1 MADTAKTI
9 IHLGAALHV
18 TVSGRNDAPAVLLLH
33 GGLGS
38 MDDFAPLLPRLQ
50 QDFRVIALDS
60 RGHGRST
67 LGDVPLSYA
76 QLAEDARHV
85 LQTLG
90 VARCTVIGFSDG
102 GIAAYRLAAEHAG
115 LERLITVGAH
125 WHSRQLRDIRPMYEA
140 LDEAFAR
147 ENMPTQVAAYLAQNP
162 APDLPRLLASL
173 KALWLDTSA
182 KGYPDALVDQIQVP
196 LLSLRGEDDFLLSL
210 PDWAA
215 LKERLPHAHLMQ
227 VPFAAHEAIAE
238 QPDMVWAAL
247 QAFFATPG
255 DEGRP

>member
-1 MADTAKTI
+1 MTDATHTI
-9 IHLGAALHV
+9 PHLGAALHV
-18 TVSGRNDAPAVLLLH
+18 AVSGRSDAPAVLLLH

-50 QDFRVIALDS
+50 QAFHVIAPDS
-60 RGHGRST
+60 RGHGHST
-67 LGDVPLSYA
+67 LGDAPLSYA

-85 LQTLG
+85 LQTLD

-102 GIAAYRLAAEHAG
+102 GIAAYRLAACHPG
-115 LERLITVGAH
+115 MVERLITIGAH
-125 WHSRQLRDIRPMYEA
+125 WHSGQLAGIRPLYEA

-147 ENMPTQVAAYLAQNP
+147 EHMPAQVAAYLAHNP
-162 APDLPRLLASL
+162 APNLPRLLSEL
-173 KALWLDTSA
+173 KRLWLDESA
-182 KGYPDALVDQIQVP
+182 NGYPDALIAQIHAP

-215 LKERLPHAHLMQ
+215 LKTVLPEAHLMQ

-247 QAFFATPG
+247 QAFIAAC
-255 DEGRP
+255 